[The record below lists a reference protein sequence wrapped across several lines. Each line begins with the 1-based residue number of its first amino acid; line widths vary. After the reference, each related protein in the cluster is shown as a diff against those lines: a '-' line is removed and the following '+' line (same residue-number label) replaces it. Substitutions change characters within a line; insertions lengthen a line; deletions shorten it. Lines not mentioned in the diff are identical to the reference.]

1 MVENLGRHAVL
12 LGDKLLRNFSDG
24 VDRKGEPVV
33 LLGVGMETNLRQ
45 SLETAKRKSVWCN
58 CQTVSRTS
66 RPAWRLL
73 RNKF

>member
-33 LLGVGMETNLRQ
+33 LLGVGMETHLKKVIVPEFIHLDFLPGRV
-45 SLETAKRKSVWCN
+45 EIRKESC
-58 CQTVSRTS
+58 RTES
-66 RPAWRLL
+66 
-73 RNKF
+73 